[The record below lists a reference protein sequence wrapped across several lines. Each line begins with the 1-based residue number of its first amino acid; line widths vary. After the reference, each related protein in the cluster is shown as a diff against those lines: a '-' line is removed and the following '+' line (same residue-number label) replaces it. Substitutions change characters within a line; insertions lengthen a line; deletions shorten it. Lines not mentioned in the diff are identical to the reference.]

1 LNNKADVDENT
12 KALRAISTLKK
23 NTFSDKMLFWQMKNS
38 LEEASN
44 TIERNQ
50 LIANYYSKF
59 QDLKYQ
65 KRVTALNKML
75 ESISKGKTA
84 PLFKASTLDGKKFSI
99 ESLKGKYLV
108 IDVWATWCGPCKEQ
122 SPYFEKMALKYKKEN
137 IQFVTLSTD
146 ENKKKWFI
154 EAKTKSKSIPQLLL
168 ENQDKF
174 AADYNIESIPRFILI
189 DPKGN
194 FVNSRMPFPS
204 ESSFEIILRKAL
216 NLADEM

>member
-1 LNNKADVDENT
+1 MNNKADVDENT

-23 NTFSDKMLFWQMKNS
+23 NTFSDKMLFWQMKKS

-44 TIERNQ
+44 TAERNQ

-122 SPYFEKMALKYKKEN
+122 SPYFEKMALKYKKKYP
-137 IQFVTLSTD
+137 ICDF
-146 ENKKKWFI
+146 KH
-154 EAKTKSKSIPQLLL
+154 
-168 ENQDKF
+168 
-174 AADYNIESIPRFILI
+174 R
-189 DPKGN
+189 
-194 FVNSRMPFPS
+194 
-204 ESSFEIILRKAL
+204 
-216 NLADEM
+216 

>member
-1 LNNKADVDENT
+1 MYGPRGVDLAKNNLLTLRKWRLN
-12 KALRAISTLKK
+12 IKK
-23 NTFSDKMLFWQMKNS
+23 
-38 LEEASN
+38 
-44 TIERNQ
+44 
-50 LIANYYSKF
+50 
-59 QDLKYQ
+59 
-65 KRVTALNKML
+65 
-75 ESISKGKTA
+75 
-84 PLFKASTLDGKKFSI
+84 
-99 ESLKGKYLV
+99 
-108 IDVWATWCGPCKEQ
+108 
-122 SPYFEKMALKYKKEN
+122 N